1 MLTRSTTSLRLMLID
16 RLLPAMLGLL
26 LVGALAANW
35 VALRAATKA
44 YDRGL
49 LDTAFAIAEQLRVV
63 DGKLQLPLSQQARAV
78 LLTDKFDQV
87 FYAVHGSQGELL
99 DGNPELPMPPLED
112 WQQMGSEGRWYYD
125 GTLAGEPV
133 RLAGY
138 QRHFG
143 DQTVTIL
150 AAETLVK
157 RKELV
162 RDILL
167 GMLLPEVLLVLVAAS
182 VIWFGVRSGLRP
194 LDTLR
199 AELADRSQADLRPVT
214 VSVPEEIQPVVTEVN
229 GLLMRLDTALTSQRH
244 FVSDAAHQLRT
255 PLATA
260 LLYSANLA
268 RPELPDAARA
278 RFASK
283 ATEQLKRLE
292 RLIQDV
298 LLFAR
303 GESIGRDVIPAA
315 ALIAEAAQT
324 LEPLCRDKGV
334 DFSVCAEVGEVQIV
348 GSRKALGGALL
359 NLLENALQASEGRHD
374 GSAKV
379 CLNVVADERSVLIH
393 VQDSGKGIAPEV
405 QARIFEP
412 FFTTRGQ
419 GTGLGLA
426 IALGVARAHGG
437 TIEVSS
443 VAGQGSDFVL
453 RLPAATM
460 TEEQSTQ

>member
-1 MLTRSTTSLRLMLID
+1 MSDAAQI
-16 RLLPAMLGLL
+16 PA
-26 LVGALAANW
+26 
-35 VALRAATKA
+35 
-44 YDRGL
+44 
-49 LDTAFAIAEQLRVV
+49 
-63 DGKLQLPLSQQARAV
+63 
-78 LLTDKFDQV
+78 
-87 FYAVHGSQGELL
+87 
-99 DGNPELPMPPLED
+99 PELKAQELQRAFDVFNQVSLELT
-112 WQQMGSEGRWYYD
+112 QAYEGLQAKVESL
-125 GTLAGEPV
+125 T
-133 RLAGY
+133 
-138 QRHFG
+138 
-143 DQTVTIL
+143 
-150 AAETLVK
+150 
-157 RKELV
+157 
-162 RDILL
+162 
-167 GMLLPEVLLVLVAAS
+167 
-182 VIWFGVRSGLRP
+182 
-194 LDTLR
+194 
-199 AELADRSQADLRPVT
+199 AELAVANGELRRQYQEKEALSERLSLLLNALPAGVVVLDSTARISEANPVARSMLGDSISGENWSALAESKLAATDAPDEWQLADRRVSIAESALDSAGGRILLIHDIT
-214 VSVPEEIQPVVTEVN
+214 VAHELKANVERHQ
-229 GLLMRLDTALTSQRH
+229 RLAAMGEMAASL
-244 FVSDAAHQLRT
+244 AHQLRT

-359 NLLENALQASEGRHD
+359 NLLENALQASEVRHD

-379 CLNVVADERSVLIH
+379 CLKAVVYGRNVLIH
-393 VQDSGKGIAPEV
+393 VQDSDKGIAPEV

-443 VAGQGSDFVL
+443 TPEQGSDFVL
-453 RLPAATM
+453 RLPAVTM
-460 TEEQSTQ
+460 ADESTRQ